1 MKYNVVNSDVC
12 TFPAYR
18 PKRKFFWG
26 AVASGIAGL
35 FGLAGQENNSR
46 ITKEQMQ
53 LQHRLNKDEMNHS
66 MQLQKNQ
73 QDWLMNTMYGK
84 NVSGMKNAGLN
95 PATANGV
102 SPATPSG
109 GSPSSGTSGPSATNS
124 NLGSDMANAMLAG
137 ESMKKDLEVKDAQ
150 KGLLE
155 AQTRETNAK
164 AQMQEWLNNPEI
176 RELQRKGMESQALQQ
191 YAAAKVSDA
200 TVIRIGKEVDQLSSQ
215 IGLNKANTEKVQM
228 ETAKTYTAILTD
240 LQGLEESEQ
249 RIALLVAEQELT
261 KEKQRTEKASQTEHF
276 ANAAYARAGVKE
288 REQNVNESKSRVSV
302 NEQNIRESKSRSASN
317 YQNIKESKAREA
329 GIKIANRAAKWRQDV
344 NELSGDKLEQSGV
357 MHAKRIISIFNPLD
371 KLTD

>member
-1 MKYNVVNSDVC
+1 MPISSVFLRLHLFTILIKIIETMKYNVVNIDVC

-53 LQHRLNKDEMNHS
+53 LQHRMNKDEMNHS

-124 NLGSDMANAMLAG
+124 NLGSF
-137 ESMKKDLEVKDAQ
+137 
-150 KGLLE
+150 
-155 AQTRETNAK
+155 T
-164 AQMQEWLNNPEI
+164 P
-176 RELQRKGMESQALQQ
+176 
-191 YAAAKVSDA
+191 
-200 TVIRIGKEVDQLSSQ
+200 
-215 IGLNKANTEKVQM
+215 
-228 ETAKTYTAILTD
+228 
-240 LQGLEESEQ
+240 
-249 RIALLVAEQELT
+249 
-261 KEKQRTEKASQTEHF
+261 
-276 ANAAYARAGVKE
+276 ARA
-288 REQNVNESKSRVSV
+288 
-302 NEQNIRESKSRSASN
+302 
-317 YQNIKESKAREA
+317 
-329 GIKIANRAAKWRQDV
+329 
-344 NELSGDKLEQSGV
+344 
-357 MHAKRIISIFNPLD
+357 
-371 KLTD
+371 